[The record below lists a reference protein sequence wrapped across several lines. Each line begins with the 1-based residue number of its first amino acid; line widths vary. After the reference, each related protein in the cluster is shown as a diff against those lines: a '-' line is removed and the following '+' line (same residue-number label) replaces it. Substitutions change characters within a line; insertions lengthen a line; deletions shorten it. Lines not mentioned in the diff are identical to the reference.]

1 MDMVNPWTE
10 ETEFLPQRLE
20 QDLVLHFVLLRIS
33 AAFTLFR
40 SPGHSGAECKDN
52 QRALRSKRNGG
63 PSPLVQKKFG
73 ENEKT
78 REKEKFAK
86 RRDRE
91 PHV

>member
-63 PSPLVQKKFG
+63 PSPLVQKKVWRKRK
-73 ENEKT
+73 NE
-78 REKEKFAK
+78 RERKV
-86 RRDRE
+86 R
-91 PHV
+91 